1 MNQGVELNLFPGVNQ
16 TTNLDFNPS
25 PNLDP
30 YPHPYPYLYPYFHPH
45 LYPFL
50 YPLIPKLFPH
60 IPIHFKYPNPYPY
73 ANAYPPPVG
82 SCIPESYRLHLSTGP
97 NFADD
102 MVYAVSG
109 TSWTPSSPLESGK
122 EYRWGVEALSGGGTK
137 FAGYRAFF
145 TGPLCE
151 CNAASLVAPTL
162 NEPSGSVSTLYPIL
176 VWDYPSA
183 CAPQS
188 YRVDL
193 STDASFSDTSLSGGT
208 GNPSTRWGPGEDL
221 TACGTY
227 FWRVAAVCDIPGDGT
242 ILGPFSETLTFTV
255 GPDPCPTPVPN
266 LPTFTPNIDASCR
279 VGPDPVFG
287 IAATAPAGEAA
298 IVEGRNENNGWFLV
312 RLKSG
317 IRCWLSRVTG
327 DLNGNADFVP
337 LMEGPSK
344 PSGGGPGEP
353 GTESEPGR
361 GPAGQKPGGQQPGG
375 QTSTCINPRQ
385 FANEDACKA
394 SGCVWIHQ
402 AYQTTYGGGY
412 CTSP

>member
-1 MNQGVELNLFPGVNQ
+1 MRDKYLFLFTVLGVFILLSSCSFPTPCTGGTLSAPNLVSPAMWEVVSSLTPTLSWSYPTSSSLKPLANMNQGVELNLFPGVNQ

-145 TGPLCE
+145 TGRTHLE
-151 CNAASLVAPTL
+151 
-162 NEPSGSVSTLYPIL
+162 
-176 VWDYPSA
+176 
-183 CAPQS
+183 
-188 YRVDL
+188 
-193 STDASFSDTSLSGGT
+193 
-208 GNPSTRWGPGEDL
+208 
-221 TACGTY
+221 
-227 FWRVAAVCDIPGDGT
+227 
-242 ILGPFSETLTFTV
+242 
-255 GPDPCPTPVPN
+255 
-266 LPTFTPNIDASCR
+266 
-279 VGPDPVFG
+279 
-287 IAATAPAGEAA
+287 
-298 IVEGRNENNGWFLV
+298 
-312 RLKSG
+312 
-317 IRCWLSRVTG
+317 
-327 DLNGNADFVP
+327 
-337 LMEGPSK
+337 
-344 PSGGGPGEP
+344 
-353 GTESEPGR
+353 
-361 GPAGQKPGGQQPGG
+361 
-375 QTSTCINPRQ
+375 
-385 FANEDACKA
+385 
-394 SGCVWIHQ
+394 
-402 AYQTTYGGGY
+402 
-412 CTSP
+412 